1 MSDQGVRYTFG
12 SFTFDVPQMTLAKA
26 GQPVKLG
33 GRAANLLA
41 VLAAAGGELV
51 TRDRLLAEVWP
62 GQAIDESA
70 VRVHLSGLRKA
81 LGDDGLVVNEAGR
94 GYRLTLP
101 VARSAPAQA
110 ASQATA
116 AAQPAR
122 PALEPAAP
130 RPLVR
135 LLGRTEIVASLAAEL
150 PERRFLTLAGPGGIG
165 KTSVA
170 LATAAALAQDVTVR
184 FVDLAPVSDAAWVEG
199 TLATAL
205 GLPASGVDSFAAV
218 AATLGASPSLLL
230 LDNCEHLVDAV
241 AELAERLLLAVPGL
255 LILATSREPL
265 RAAGEWVHR
274 LPALPIPDDQAQGAA
289 SVLAY
294 PAAALFFERARAVR
308 SDFSVDDGNA
318 QDLAEICR
326 RLDGIPLAI
335 ELAAARVDLM
345 DLPELASRLHD
356 RLNLLTRGRRTAL
369 PRHRTLRAALD
380 WSYELLAPEEKELL
394 ISLSVFR
401 AGFDAADACGLTG
414 GREMAVLDGLAD
426 LVAKS
431 LVVSSREGG
440 ATRYRLLD
448 TTRYYGHGRLA
459 DTGAEGRIRA
469 AHARHM
475 ISLFTDAQAAWEGK
489 APRDWLAIHSRRID
503 DIRGAL
509 DWATG
514 EDGDIG
520 LGLGLIVASASLWF
534 HLSLAHEFLGR
545 AERIL
550 AVLDQ
555 EAPAGAVDQAQ
566 RVELLA
572 AYGHALWHTRGPVP
586 EMGRAFQQALSIA
599 EDMGDEG
606 LARRALWGVWAHR
619 ILEGGYAES
628 LALAEA
634 FTDRIGPDAGLAD
647 RQTAMHMRALSHH
660 FMGDHPPALELLQA
674 VIAAD
679 ADPVRVNHANHAQVD
694 GKVAALSL
702 LMRLQWLMGD
712 INGAMD
718 LARLC
723 AEDAVGTDHA
733 LSICYGLAIGCIP
746 VAIAAGEGT
755 VAGAWIDL
763 LAQRTTRHALD
774 HWHVFVQG
782 YGAALGRPGTIAA
795 GASAMQLEMFAVAGA
810 AEARSRV
817 MVRPAPLAGW
827 HGAVLTV

>member
-1 MSDQGVRYTFG
+1 MNEQGVRYTFG

-41 VLAAAGGELV
+41 MLAAAGGGLV

-101 VARSAPAQA
+101 VTRNAQTQTPAAEVPTRQTPARS
-110 ASQATA
+110 TV
-116 AAQPAR
+116 
-122 PALEPAAP
+122 EPPAP

-135 LLGRTEIVASLAAEL
+135 LLGRSEVVATLAAEL

-170 LATAAALAQDVTVR
+170 LATAAALAPTATAR

-205 GLPASGVDSFAAV
+205 GLPASGTDCFAAIV
-218 AATLGASPSLLL
+218 AVLSASPSLLL

-241 AELAERLLLAVPGL
+241 ADLAERLLLAVPGL

-274 LPALPIPDDQAQGAA
+274 LPALPIPDGQAQDAA
-289 SVLAY
+289 TVLSY

-308 SDFSVDDGNA
+308 SDFTVDNA
-318 QDLAEICR
+318 TAPALAEICR

-345 DLPELASRLHD
+345 ELPELASRLHD

-380 WSYELLAPEEKELL
+380 WSYELLAPEEKVLL

-401 AGFDAADACGLTG
+401 AGFDAADARGLTG
-414 GREMAVLDGLAD
+414 GGEMEVLDGLAD

-440 ATRYRLLD
+440 AARYRLLD
-448 TTRYYGHGRLA
+448 TTRYYGHERLA
-459 DTGAEGRIRA
+459 DTGLDGRVRA

-475 ISLFTDAQAAWEGK
+475 ISLFSDAQASWEGK
-489 APRDWLAIHSRRID
+489 APRDWLATHSRRID
-503 DIRGAL
+503 DVRGAL
-509 DWATG
+509 DWAVG
-514 EDGDIG
+514 EGGDIG
-520 LGLGLIVASASLWF
+520 LGLTLIVASASLWF
-534 HLSLAHEFLGR
+534 HLSLPHEFLGW

-550 AVLDQ
+550 AILDEQ
-555 EAPAGAVDQAQ
+555 GAADPAR

-586 EMGRAFQQALSIA
+586 EMGQAFRQALEIA
-599 EDMGDEG
+599 EGIGDEG
-606 LARRALWGVWAHR
+606 LARRAQWGVWAYHT
-619 ILEGGYAES
+619 LAGAYADS
-628 LALAEA
+628 LAAAEA
-634 FTDRIGPDAGLAD
+634 FATRVGPEGGLTERLTGMRMRAMSHHFRGEHAAGLA
-647 RQTAMHMRALSHH
+647 L
-660 FMGDHPPALELLQA
+660 LET
-674 VIAAD
+674 VMAAD
-679 ADPVRVNHANHAQVD
+679 ADPVRVNLANHAQVD
-694 GKVAALSL
+694 AKLAALTL
-702 LMRLQWLMGD
+702 LMRLRWAMGD
-712 INGAMD
+712 VRGALD
-718 LARLC
+718 LAQAA
-723 AEDAVGTDHA
+723 AEDATSIDHA
-733 LSICYGLAIGCIP
+733 LSLCYCLAIGAIP

-755 VAGAWIDL
+755 LAGAWIDL

-774 HWHVFVQG
+774 HWNIFVHG
-782 YGAALGRPGTIAA
+782 YGAALGRLGGHTIAA
-795 GASAMQLEMFAVAGA
+795 ASAMQVEMFAVAGN
-810 AEARSRV
+810 AEARA
-817 MVRPAPLAGW
+817 MILARPEPRAGW
-827 HGAVLTV
+827 HGPLL

>member
-101 VARSAPAQA
+101 VVRTAPAQV

-122 PALEPAAP
+122 MAPESAAP

-170 LATAAALAQDVTVR
+170 LATAAALAQDIAVR

-218 AATLGASPSLLL
+218 AATLGANPSLLL

-241 AELAERLLLAVPGL
+241 AELAERLLLAVPSL

-289 SVLAY
+289 SVLTY

-308 SDFSVDDGNA
+308 SDFTVDDGNA

-345 DLPELASRLHD
+345 ELPELASRLHD

-380 WSYELLAPEEKELL
+380 WSYELLAPEEKDLL

-401 AGFDAADACGLTG
+401 AGFDPADACGVTG

-448 TTRYYGHGRLA
+448 TTRYYGHERLA

-534 HLSLAHEFLGR
+534 HLSLADEFLGR

-555 EAPAGAVDQAQ
+555 GAPAGAVDQAQ

-712 INGAMD
+712 INGALD

-746 VAIAAGEGT
+746 VAIAAGEGAL
-755 VAGAWIDL
+755 AGAWIDL

-782 YGAALGRPGTIAA
+782 YGAALGRPGAIAA
-795 GASAMQLEMFAVAGA
+795 SASAMQVEMFAVAGA
-810 AEARSRV
+810 AEARARV
-817 MVRPAPLAGW
+817 KSRPAPLAGW